1 MKSEEFFNKGDIYGT
16 YFKGIQGIY
25 VIQQPLFKKNGRDIY
40 KIGFARDSLYKRI
53 RDYKTAYGPIEF
65 NIICLWEVP
74 EGVVRE
80 RPLFARLTEAR
91 IHLTLK
97 PELVMKNELTDRQEG
112 EWFYDI
118 KAIIGVIKK
127 LQLEY
132 TRDFPPEHNRPVE
145 GADTWELYIDD
156 EHDNIKPIDRKL
168 ATRDDVKSKVSKL
181 EMKDPN
187 REGKRVSKPNSKY
200 Q

>member
-1 MKSEEFFNKGDIYGT
+1 MKSEEFFKKEDIYGT
-16 YFKGIQGIY
+16 YFKGVQGIY

-40 KIGFARDSLYKRI
+40 KVGFARDSLYKRI

-65 NIICLWEVP
+65 NVICLWEVP
-74 EGVVRE
+74 EGVVHE
-80 RPLFARLTEAR
+80 RPLFARLTETR

-97 PELVMKNELTDRQEG
+97 RELVMKNEITDRQEG

-118 KAIIGVIKK
+118 EAIIGVIKR

-132 TRDFPPEHNRPVE
+132 TSDFPPDHNRAVK

-156 EHDNIKPIDRKL
+156 EHENIKPIDRKL
-168 ATRDDVKSKVSKL
+168 ASRDEVKSKFSKNKML
-181 EMKDPN
+181 DPE
-187 REGKRVSKPNSKY
+187 REGKRVSIPNRKY
-200 Q
+200 K